1 MKKHL
6 GITKFVE
13 KDVPRNLD
21 AVILSH
27 AAIAL
32 RKRKQTKTFRI
43 VAAAAAMMIALT
55 GTGIS
60 FYSGGLQRTI
70 QPRNADYSSAELLA
84 MTDFTILEQE
94 NFALDSMTSAGENM
108 IDNYI

>member
-27 AAIAL
+27 AAISL
-32 RKRKQTKTFRI
+32 RKRKQTKIFRI

-55 GTGIS
+55 GGGIS
-60 FYSGGLQRTI
+60 FYTAGLQRTV
-70 QPRNADYSSAELLA
+70 QPRSAAYSSAELLA

-94 NFALDSMTSAGENM
+94 NFALDSMTRAGENM